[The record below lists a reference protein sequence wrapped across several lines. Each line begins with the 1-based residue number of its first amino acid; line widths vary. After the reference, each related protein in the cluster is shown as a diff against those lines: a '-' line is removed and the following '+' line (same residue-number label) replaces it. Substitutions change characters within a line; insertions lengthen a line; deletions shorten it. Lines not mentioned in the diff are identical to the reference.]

1 MSLAK
6 IQFDKKIGQAN
17 EAIKQELN
25 YRNKLTFLI
34 GRALEKDDSYYGL
47 GVDRVQDASRN
58 FLNDII
64 EERLIY
70 HGIDIDFTYE
80 LHTKD
85 SLYYLKSP
93 TSFEKLENTTIY
105 PIELEGYLPNLLDKR
120 LILELKFQDLNK
132 YLLSKLNSLTL
143 PSLLF
148 ILGIIIAVL
157 WVLRTYYWQRNLITV
172 TNNFINNLTHELK
185 TPVFSMGLA
194 TKILENSATEEQKPL
209 VNILRLQVRRLT
221 DHIDKVLELGRLEAN
236 KKMFSLERVD
246 FRPYL
251 QKLCEEFQALTAIEN
266 VSFSH
271 ELEPGP
277 YTIMAEVFHLEN
289 TINNLLDN
297 AKKYSNDPQIHLEAK
312 KTKKHLVIGIS
323 DNGIGIDEKDKGR
336 IFQKYYRVQ
345 NGDLHKTKGY
355 GLGLSYVKNVV
366 EKHRGKVLIES
377 EKNKGTTVSILIP
390 ITNER

>member
-1 MSLAK
+1 MAK
-6 IQFDKKIGQAN
+6 IQFDKKIGLAS
-17 EAIKQELN
+17 ETIKKDLN
-25 YRNKLTFLI
+25 SRNQLTFLI
-34 GRALEKDDSYYGL
+34 GRALEKDDTFFTLGIDSVQGASSY
-47 GVDRVQDASRN
+47 

-64 EERLIY
+64 DERLIY
-70 HGIDIDFTYE
+70 NGIDIDFSYE
-80 LHTKD
+80 LHTRD

-93 TSFEKLENTTIY
+93 ISFEKMEKTTLY
-105 PIELEGYLPNLLDKR
+105 PIELEGYLPDLLGKR
-120 LILELKFQDLNK
+120 LILELKFKDLNN

-148 ILGIIIAVL
+148 IIGIIIAVL

-194 TKILENSATEEQKPL
+194 TKILENNATEEQKPL

-236 KKMFSLERVD
+236 KKMFYLERVD

-251 QKLCEEFQALTAIEN
+251 QKLCEEFQALISIEN
-266 VSFSH
+266 VSFSY
-271 ELEPGP
+271 ELQPGT

-297 AKKYSNDPQIHLEAK
+297 AKKYSNDPQIRLEAK
-312 KTKKHLVIGIS
+312 KSKKYLVIS
-323 DNGIGIDEKDKGR
+323 VADNGIGIDEKDKHR

-366 EKHRGKVLIES
+366 EKLKGKVHIES
-377 EKNKGTTVSILIP
+377 IKNQGTTVFLSIPLS
-390 ITNER
+390 NER